1 MRQGRHLSWKVKLG
15 RLLWQTLRARVR
27 GGSSLEA
34 GATRGVRS
42 GATGPSGETVP
53 RISMRVRKLQNT
65 VCFQRHL
72 VDIYANLGFQLHIS
86 RKSFSIV
93 GSLNT
98 VYKQYRVTLLSFK
111 RYFFPFLKG

>member
-34 GATRGVRS
+34 GASRGVRS

-53 RISMRVRKLQNT
+53 RISVRVRKLQNYSLLSEAPR
-65 VCFQRHL
+65 RHL
-72 VDIYANLGFQLHIS
+72 CKF
-86 RKSFSIV
+86 R
-93 GSLNT
+93 
-98 VYKQYRVTLLSFK
+98 LSAA
-111 RYFFPFLKG
+111 Y